1 MGKQKHTSGVWQF
14 LELSGVLTTG
24 SSEDIAQKRKEY
36 WRNQKRIW
44 KQERRKNETEFKIC
58 FTDTELKGIAKAAS
72 LHKMS
77 RSRFIKQTALA
88 YVGSGYVIPNIE
100 ELHKIKTALSLNYSA
115 LQEMVETDTVPYEL
129 GMELMQRIENLEQVV
144 FEHLANSKSSGSD
157 H

>member
-1 MGKQKHTSGVWQF
+1 MGKKKHTSGVWQF

-36 WRNQKRIW
+36 WSGRKRLW
-44 KQERRKNETEFKIC
+44 KQERRKKETEFKIC

-88 YVGSGYVIPNIE
+88 FVSSGYVMPNIE
-100 ELHKIKTALSLNYSA
+100 ELHKITTLLSLNYSA
-115 LQEMVETDTVPYEL
+115 LQELFETDAVPNLL
-129 GMELMQRIENLEQVV
+129 GLELMQRMENLEQAVLH
-144 FEHLANSKSSGSD
+144 HLSNPKSSGSD